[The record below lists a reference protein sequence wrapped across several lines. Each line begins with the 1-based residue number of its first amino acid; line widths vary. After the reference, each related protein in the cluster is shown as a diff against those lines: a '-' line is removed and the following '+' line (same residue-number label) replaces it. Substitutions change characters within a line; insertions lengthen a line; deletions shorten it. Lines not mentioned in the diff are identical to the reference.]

1 MAEVLIPSLISPQA
15 AYPLIQHQ
23 LLSHILILLRTS
35 QSYAFVLFIAI
46 MSLQYRKDGT
56 SNSWHKSHRKP
67 AIPNVHVDIDTPK
80 SRVHVYDGDIFF
92 TWPDRLESSI
102 ASKGLERKSPL
113 DM

>member
-35 QSYAFVLFIAI
+35 QSYAFVLSIAI

-56 SNSWHKSHRKP
+56 
-67 AIPNVHVDIDTPK
+67 PK
-80 SRVHVYDGDIFF
+80 F
-92 TWPDRLESSI
+92 TAQISQKTSYT
-102 ASKGLERKSPL
+102 KFTCGH
-113 DM
+113 